1 MNVIDAVTALVT
13 PVCDAAGVELVDIE
27 LEGGVL
33 LITVDQEGGL
43 PVGALTSVT
52 RQISRLLDEDDPIP
66 GRYTLEVSSPGLE
79 RKLRTPTHFRRAVGA
94 TVTVRTSSRAE
105 GGTRRFQGT
114 LVAADDDG
122 ITVVADQPRADD
134 PETGVVLRYDQIDK
148 ARTVFVWDAEPK
160 GPKNDKS
167 PATRK
172 KASKP

>member
-1 MNVIDAVTALVT
+1 VNVIDAVTALT
-13 PVCDAAGVELVDIE
+13 EPVCAAAELELVDVE
-27 LEGGVL
+27 MEGGVL
-33 LITVDQEGGL
+33 LITVDKEGGL

-79 RKLRTPTHFRRAVGA
+79 RKLRTPAHFRRAVGA
-94 TVTVRTSSRAE
+94 TVTLRTSTRAE

-122 ITVVADQPRADD
+122 ITVEPDQPRAED
-134 PETGVVLRYDQIDK
+134 PDTGVTLRYDQIDK

-160 GPKNDKS
+160 GSKNEKTRPS
-167 PATRK
+167 RK
-172 KASKP
+172 KAHQ